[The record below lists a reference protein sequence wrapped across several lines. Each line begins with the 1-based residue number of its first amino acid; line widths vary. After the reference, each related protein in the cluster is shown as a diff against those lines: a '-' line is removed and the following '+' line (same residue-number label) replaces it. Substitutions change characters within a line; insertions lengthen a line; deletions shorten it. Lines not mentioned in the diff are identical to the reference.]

1 MCGTSYRSNT
11 KRFCQGCPSHNWV
24 SECVK
29 LQSLLGVMLL
39 SWTVWI
45 LRTNCLLMHQLGPG
59 SSEYFWVQRRIHWI
73 AYFIVMTVFGTL
85 LWAIIIMTSSG
96 IDTVDGDQ
104 QHDSWIDSLDVEGAW
119 WMLRY
124 AALSAATNSL

>member
-1 MCGTSYRSNT
+1 
-11 KRFCQGCPSHNWV
+11 
-24 SECVK
+24 
-29 LQSLLGVMLL
+29 
-39 SWTVWI
+39 
-45 LRTNCLLMHQLGPG
+45 MHQLGSG

-124 AALSAATNSL
+124 RQRQIRSKTAN

>member
-1 MCGTSYRSNT
+1 
-11 KRFCQGCPSHNWV
+11 
-24 SECVK
+24 
-29 LQSLLGVMLL
+29 MLL

-45 LRTNCLLMHQLGPG
+45 LRTNCLLMHQLGSG

-124 AALSAATNSL
+124 RQRQIRSKTAN